1 MSSWSRLR
9 RAPALGLLVV
19 LAACGGSGTS
29 APSNGAGATTTTV
42 AASGGSDTS
51 ATGGAATSALAAQ
64 CPVDALDEASA
75 PVEIT
80 MWHSMQVELETALA
94 ALVERYNAEQQQVRV
109 ELVFQGSY
117 NDSLD
122 KYLAALR
129 GGTRP
134 TIIQLADVALQLGI
148 DSGSFVPAQACVEA
162 SGYDL
167 GDHLERVVAAH
178 TVDGVLHPMPF
189 NAATPLLYANMAML
203 REAGVEEV
211 PATLEEVRAASQT
224 VVDAGVAPAGLALTT
239 SPALLE
245 QWFALADQPYVD
257 AGNGRAGRAEE
268 LLIDTPFGEE
278 LFGWLSTMVD
288 DGLATSV
295 GSGDNAEHFI
305 AVATGEAAM
314 TIDTSAALR
323 SVLVV
328 ARDFPDVEVAVGPMP
343 SLGQRSGGVTVGGG
357 ALWIDA
363 ETDDQERA
371 AAWDFLRWLNEPEQQ
386 AEWHAGT
393 GYLPISASAA
403 ESPEVQALWA
413 AEPEFRVA
421 YDQLVEGPE
430 TPATAGPV
438 VGNHPLVRHRAIQ
451 PALERMWIQGADPA
465 AALAQAKA
473 EGDAVIADYTRRVGG

>member
-9 RAPALGLLVV
+9 KALVLGLLV
-19 LAACGGSGTS
+19 LPAACGGSGTS
-29 APSNGAGATTTTV
+29 PPTDGAGPTTTA
-42 AASGGSDTS
+42 AASDGSDTS
-51 ATGGAATSALAAQ
+51 SVAEDGASALAAQ
-64 CPVDALDEASA
+64 CPVEALEEAA
-75 PVEIT
+75 DPVEIT
-80 MWHSMQVELETALA
+80 MWHSMQVELETALT
-94 ALVERYNAEQQQVRV
+94 ALVERYNAEQEQVRV

-189 NAATPLLYANMAML
+189 NVATPLVYANMAML
-203 REAGVEEV
+203 REAGLEQV
-211 PATLEEVRAASQT
+211 PDTLEGVRAASQA

-239 SPALLE
+239 SPGLIE

-257 AGNGRAGRAEE
+257 AGNGRSARASE

-278 LFGWLSTMVD
+278 LFGWLSAIVD

-295 GSGDNAEHFI
+295 GPGDNAEHFI

-343 SLGQRSGGVTVGGG
+343 SLGERLGGVLVGGG

-363 ETDDQERA
+363 ETDDGERA
-371 AAWDFLRWLNEPEQQ
+371 AAWDFLTWLNEPEQQ
-386 AEWHAGT
+386 ATWHAGT

-421 YDQLVEGPE
+421 YDQLLDGPE
-430 TPATAGPV
+430 TAATAGPV
-438 VGNHPLVRHRAIQ
+438 VGNHPLVRQRAIQ
-451 PALERMWIQGADPA
+451 PALERMWIQGADPTA
-465 AALAQAKA
+465 TLAQAKA